1 MESEAAVIPDGLPP
15 IDRAQVFLL
24 FSTFAG
30 DVERTA
36 HASGLSPSA
45 VIDLAT
51 NQGWNEKLKA
61 ILALKRSA
69 APGDVERGLN
79 RAMNFVQAHRMR
91 LFVDRLLLK
100 LSNMDNNE
108 LDEYFFT
115 GRETQLSRKPKALS
129 TRALADLASAM
140 EKCSTMT
147 YQALADTATDRA
159 GRDEGEGGGD
169 SSGAIHAAI
178 AKAMSEVGRDLSPAG
193 LLADAQLAVA
203 KQIAPESCNPHDNDD
218 H

>member
-1 MESEAAVIPDGLPP
+1 MIPDGLPE

-36 HASGLSPSA
+36 HASGLTPSA

-51 NQGWNEKLKA
+51 SQGWNDKLKA

-79 RAMNFVQAHRMR
+79 RAMNFVQAHRLR
-91 LFVDRLLLK
+91 LFLDRLLLK
-100 LSNMDNNE
+100 LSVMDNEE
-108 LDEYFFT
+108 LEEYFFT
-115 GRETQLSRKPKALS
+115 GPETKVAFKPKALS

-140 EKCSTMT
+140 EKCSVMS

-178 AKAMSEVGRDLSPAG
+178 AKAMSEVGRDLSPGA

-203 KQIAPESCNPHDNDD
+203 KQIVPERPSNPNDSDD

>member
-1 MESEAAVIPDGLPP
+1 MIPDGLPA

-24 FSTFAG
+24 YSTFAG

-36 HASGLSPSA
+36 HASGLSAAA

-51 NQGWNEKLKA
+51 SCGWNEKLKA

-69 APGDVERGLN
+69 APGDVERSLN
-79 RAMNFVQAHRMR
+79 RCMNFVQAHRMR

-100 LSNMDNNE
+100 LSIMDNDA

-115 GRETQLSRKPKALS
+115 GPETKGGSKPKALS

-140 EKCSTMT
+140 EKCAAMT

-178 AKAMSEVGRDLSPAG
+178 AKAMSEVGRDLSPQA
-193 LLADAQLAVA
+193 LLMDAQLAVA
-203 KQIAPESCNPHDNDD
+203 KQIAPEPSNPNDSDD

>member
-1 MESEAAVIPDGLPP
+1 MIPDGLPV

-24 FSTFAG
+24 YSTFAG

-36 HASGLSPSA
+36 HASGLSAAA

-51 NQGWNEKLKA
+51 SQGWNEKLKA

-69 APGDVERGLN
+69 APGDIERCLN

-91 LFVDRLLLK
+91 LFIDRLLLK

-108 LDEYFFT
+108 LEDYFFV
-115 GRETQLSRKPKALS
+115 GPETKLSLKPKALS

-140 EKCSTMT
+140 EKCSVMT

-178 AKAMSEVGRDLSPAG
+178 AKAMSEVGRDLSPQA
-193 LLADAQLAVA
+193 LLMDAQLAVA
-203 KQIAPESCNPHDNDD
+203 RQIAPERGNPLDSDD